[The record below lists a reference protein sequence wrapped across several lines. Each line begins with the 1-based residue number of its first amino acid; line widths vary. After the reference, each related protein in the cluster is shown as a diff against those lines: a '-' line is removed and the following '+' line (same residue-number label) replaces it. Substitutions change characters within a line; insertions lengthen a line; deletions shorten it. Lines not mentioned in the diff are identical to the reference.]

1 MTYLERST
9 VMEIG
14 ELLKVYRLKQG
25 KSQRT
30 FVGQIL
36 NQSYY
41 SKVEKGSNQISVKNL
56 IDLLHYNGISV
67 QAFLNKFDQESSDS
81 HYQIKEIEN
90 MIVEAYYTNDI
101 EKMRYVK
108 ILINESQLDK
118 LEQENQLLMVDG
130 FLALMDPALN
140 NKKLISTIK
149 NKIFD
154 IPSFTQDKLMLY
166 CDFMR
171 FYSLADN
178 KIITKNILK
187 RHQDAT
193 NTDIQELILAIVC
206 NILIFSIENNNFED
220 ISYFSSSIKNI
231 NTTPKLLFYKMDIAF
246 FGNVI
251 GMKIK
256 SNTANLEKCQN
267 IITSLQGAGMVEY
280 SKELQKFLKN
290 NL

>member
-187 RHQDAT
+187 RHQDTT

-206 NILIFSIENNNFED
+206 NILIFSIENNNFKD

-231 NTTPKLLFYKMDIAF
+231 KATPELLFYKMVIAF

>member
-187 RHQDAT
+187 RHQDTT

-256 SNTANLEKCQN
+256 SNTANLEKCLN

>member
-67 QAFLNKFDQESSDS
+67 QAFLNKFDQGSSDS

-187 RHQDAT
+187 RHQDTT

-206 NILIFSIENNNFED
+206 NILIFSIENNNFKD

-231 NTTPKLLFYKMDIAF
+231 KATPELLFYKMVIAF

-256 SNTANLEKCQN
+256 SNTANLEKCLN
-267 IITSLQGAGMVEY
+267 IITSLRSAGMVEY